1 MRKGSIF
8 LSTTFILC
16 LIAFDGYSQND
27 KNQGGE
33 EQVKSLIE
41 KKNFRF
47 SALTVN
53 PARGRLRNLTPGN
66 YFIAVS
72 PDSLVVDLP
81 FFGRAFTAPI
91 GASSGGFNFTSP
103 EFDYRVA
110 DTKDGGWD
118 ITLSPKKNDV
128 RKITLLIS
136 KGGNTTAIVNSNSR
150 QTISYN
156 GFITARDKR

>member
-1 MRKGSIF
+1 MRKGNIF
-8 LSTTFILC
+8 LNTVFILC
-16 LIAFDGYSQND
+16 FFVYTAYSQTD
-27 KNQGGE
+27 KKQSSE
-33 EQVKSLIE
+33 EQVKLLIE
-41 KKNFRF
+41 KRDFRF

-53 PARGRLRNLTPGN
+53 PARGRIRNLTPGN
-66 YFIAVS
+66 YFIVVS

-91 GASSGGFNFTSP
+91 SASTGGFNFTST
-103 EFDYRVA
+103 EFDYRMVN
-110 DTKDGGWD
+110 KKNEGWD

-156 GFITARDKR
+156 GFIAARDKR